1 MLLQN
6 KYMKSK
12 IFVIDDDEKLNDLLQ
27 NYLSKFGYHVVTFT
41 NPRIGLDK
49 INHELPD
56 LIILDVM
63 MPEMDGFTACKEI
76 RKAHSIPVILLTAR
90 GDVTDRIVG
99 LELGADD
106 YLPKPFEPRELVA
119 RIQTILR
126 RTMQGNLKQG
136 VLKSGRFEVYPDM
149 HIIKLDNNELDLSS
163 LEYEALYLFIRK
175 KGSVLSRDNIME
187 NLRGIDWSAFDR
199 SIDILVS
206 RLRQKLNDNPKNP
219 VFIKTI
225 RSSGYKFLDHEE

>member
-1 MLLQN
+1 
-6 KYMKSK
+6 MKNK
-12 IFVIDDDEKLNDLLQ
+12 IFVIDDDEKLNDLLR
-27 NYLSKFGYHVVTFT
+27 NYLSNFGYHVVTFT
-41 NPRIGLDK
+41 NPKIGLDK
-49 INHELPD
+49 INKELPD
-56 LIILDVM
+56 LVILDVM
-63 MPEMDGFTACKEI
+63 MPEMDGFTACREI
-76 RKAHSIPVILLTAR
+76 RKEYSVPIILLTAR

-126 RTMQGNLKQG
+126 RTQPGNMKQG
-136 VLKSGRFEVYPDM
+136 VLKSGRFEVSPDK
-149 HIIKLDNNELDLSS
+149 HIIKLDNKEIELSS

-187 NLRGIDWSAFDR
+187 SLRGIDWSAFDR
-199 SIDILVS
+199 SVDILIS
-206 RLRQKLNDNPKNP
+206 RLRQKLSDDPKNP

-225 RSSGYKFLDHEE
+225 RSSGYKFLDSDE